1 MTPHSRQ
8 RICCQKSRVMSWP
21 EEFRLDGCSDI
32 LEACVYVCV
41 RLQEHFCEHNLAITQ
56 TRISDLM
63 VNQRQFG
70 KLLENHCVT
79 LCAGQGNMS
88 ACGSE

>member
-1 MTPHSRQ
+1 
-8 RICCQKSRVMSWP
+8 MSGY
-21 EEFRLDGCSDI
+21 L
-32 LEACVYVCV
+32 
-41 RLQEHFCEHNLAITQ
+41 CEHNLAITQ

-88 ACGSE
+88 GHGSESAPLQYLSDAQFVDGTAVDPKWNWLSYSLCLEGLDITL